1 MQEPFGYEGEA
12 QRLGEE
18 NAALRRQIAAAEKRV
33 VEAEA
38 RAAAEKERRIA
49 AESRTNDHPN
59 TSWGQLYEDRDAW
72 RAAFLE
78 AATTAS
84 IEGVSLLGWYEK
96 AHTLQQRFDTIVQ
109 LVGAPVVAR
118 SEFLPKVLS
127 PHALR
132 LVSVAKVIEEKERL
146 KRQADADAAEEAGR
160 RETALA
166 LRRAQAE
173 ALKSA

>member
-1 MQEPFGYEGEA
+1 MREPFGFEGEA
-12 QRLGEE
+12 ARLGEE
-18 NAALRRQIAAAEKRV
+18 NAALRRQLAAAEKRV
-33 VEAEA
+33 VEADA

-49 AESRTNDHPN
+49 AESRAADHPS

-96 AHTLQQRFDTIVQ
+96 AHGLQQRLDAIVQ
-109 LVGAPVVAR
+109 LVGTPVVAR

-132 LVSVAKVIEEKERL
+132 LVTVAKVLEEKERL
-146 KRQADADAAEEAGR
+146 KRQAAADDAEAARKREADR
-160 RETALA
+160 VQRLQ
-166 LRRAQAE
+166 QAE

>member
-1 MQEPFGYEGEA
+1 MREPFGYEAEA
-12 QRLGEE
+12 ARLGEE
-18 NAALRRQIAAAEKRV
+18 NVTLKSQLAAAEKRA

-38 RAAAEKERRIA
+38 RAAAEKERRLA

-96 AHTLQQRFDTIVQ
+96 AHTLQQRFDAIVQ

-146 KRQADADAAEEAGR
+146 KRQAAADDAEVALKREAERAQR
-160 RETALA
+160 RQ
-166 LRRAQAE
+166 QAE
-173 ALKSA
+173 ALKTA

>member
-1 MQEPFGYEGEA
+1 MREPFGYEGEA
-12 QRLGEE
+12 ARLGEE
-18 NAALRRQIAAAEKRV
+18 VAALRRQLAAAEKRV

-38 RAAAEKERRIA
+38 LAVAEKERRLA
-49 AESRTNDHPN
+49 AEYRTNDHPN

-109 LVGAPVVAR
+109 LVGAPVVER
-118 SEFLPKVLS
+118 SEFIPKVLS

-146 KRQADADAAEEAGR
+146 KRQAAADDAEAARKREADR
-160 RETALA
+160 VQRLQ
-166 LRRAQAE
+166 QAE